1 MSRLLGYLGYVDLDP
16 TTPVQPP
23 IVYVSDNSGWEYKQL
38 VRNLA
43 KEDAPSENELN
54 ALGADGWEL
63 TGIFTDSPFVYF
75 YFKRLVNSDAG

>member
-1 MSRLLGYLGYVDLDP
+1 MENHSNNP
-16 TTPVQPP
+16 TAGHPFQLP
-23 IVYVSDNSGWEYKQL
+23 IIYAQDAPTWEYKQL

-43 KEDAPSENELN
+43 KEDAPTENELN

-75 YFKRLVNSDAG
+75 YFKRVIG